1 MKNIIISGTPGCGK
15 TSVAKELYNLI
26 DSKLISLNELAKSD
40 KFSFEYD
47 QERKTYIVDFKIF
60 LPYVLKKIE
69 KIKQDNPQFL
79 IIESHFSD
87 IIPEKFIDFVFILRC
102 DPDELLKRLEKKK
115 YDKNK
120 ITENTQAEILGNC
133 VNYFI
138 QKQIKVPIFEID
150 TTNLNIET
158 VAKIIKEIVVENK
171 DGQNYY
177 IGKIDWLE
185 KLFVEDRLNEFFN
198 E

>member
-15 TSVAKELYNLI
+15 TSVAKELSNLI
-26 DSKLISLNELAKSD
+26 DSKIISLNELAISD

-47 QERKTYIVDFKIF
+47 QERKTYIVDFEVF
-60 LPYVLKKIE
+60 LPYILKKIE
-69 KIKQDNPQFL
+69 EIKQDNPLFL

-87 IIPEKFIDFVFILRC
+87 IIPEKFIDYVFILRC
-102 DPDELLKRLEKKK
+102 DPDELFKRLEKKK

-138 QKQIKVPIFEID
+138 QKQIKAPIFEID
-150 TTNLNIET
+150 TTNINIET
-158 VAKIIKEIVVENK
+158 VAKIIIEIVVENR
-171 DGQNYY
+171 DGENYQ
-177 IGKIDWLE
+177 IGKVDWLE
-185 KLFVEDRLNEFFN
+185 KLFEEDRLKEFFN
-198 E
+198 